1 MADDDGNG
9 QGPPDKLVISGCF
22 SDVSC
27 PVGSAIGIVSVLDLT
42 GLLWPFL

>member
-9 QGPPDKLVISGCF
+9 PPDKPVSSFVGSF

-27 PVGSAIGIVSVLDLT
+27 PVGSAIGIVSEFCLTDL
-42 GLLWPFL
+42 L